1 MLNIEHYL
9 KNQIKDFYK
18 LVEVIPNSN
27 GTHTVKYIGLSYGM
41 DRTPLFSSL
50 SHTLNLTQILRD
62 MAISEIL
69 TVRKEKSQLQL
80 DESFLTEEQIEKL
93 DKLRGVQKSFFRNLE
108 ILNQCKIE
116 WSNQFKVGDRVN
128 FKGHYGIITY
138 KHQMKSKNTP
148 QEWTVR
154 SNGFEYRYVSGTL
167 LSLNKKEDFIIGDH
181 VQVICAACDFNFFYN
196 ETGTVIGYADNYYSI
211 KVKFDEA
218 REFDI
223 GFDQETFYF
232 NPTDLVNINDE

>member
-1 MLNIEHYL
+1 
-9 KNQIKDFYK
+9 
-18 LVEVIPNSN
+18 
-27 GTHTVKYIGLSYGM
+27 
-41 DRTPLFSSL
+41 
-50 SHTLNLTQILRD
+50 

-167 LSLNKKEDFIIGDH
+167 LSLNKKEDLSKIEVDKELNKLSTLKLLKMYKKSLKRGRGLGNKKIKRILYDREDISNREIKKII
-181 VQVICAACDFNFFYN
+181 
-196 ETGTVIGYADNYYSI
+196 NY
-211 KVKFDEA
+211 
-218 REFDI
+218 R
-223 GFDQETFYF
+223 
-232 NPTDLVNINDE
+232 

>member
-1 MLNIEHYL
+1 MLNTEHYL

-27 GTHTVKYIGLSYGM
+27 GTHTVKYISLSYGM
-41 DRTPLFSSL
+41 DRTPLFGSL

-167 LSLNKKEDFIIGDH
+167 LSLNKKEDLSKIEVDKELNKLSTLKLLKMYKKSLKRGRGLGNKKIKRILYDREDISNREIKKII
-181 VQVICAACDFNFFYN
+181 
-196 ETGTVIGYADNYYSI
+196 NY
-211 KVKFDEA
+211 
-218 REFDI
+218 R
-223 GFDQETFYF
+223 
-232 NPTDLVNINDE
+232 

>member
-1 MLNIEHYL
+1 MVNIEKYL
-9 KNQIKDFYK
+9 KDQIKDFYK

-27 GTHTVKYIGLSYGM
+27 GTHVIKYIGLSYGI
-41 DRTPLFSSL
+41 DRTPIFGSS

-69 TVRKEKSQLQL
+69 TIKKEKNQLQL
-80 DESFLTEEQIEKL
+80 DESLLTEEQIEKL
-93 DKLRGVQKSFFRNLE
+93 DKLRSVQKSFFFNFE

-148 QEWTVR
+148 QEWSVR
-154 SNGFEYRYVSGTL
+154 FNGIEYRYVSGVY
-167 LSLNKKEDFIIGDH
+167 LSLNKKEDLSKIEVDKELDKLSTIKLLKMYKKSLKRGRGLGNRKIKRILYDRED
-181 VQVICAACDFNFFYN
+181 VSNREIKKIV
-196 ETGTVIGYADNYYSI
+196 NY
-211 KVKFDEA
+211 
-218 REFDI
+218 R
-223 GFDQETFYF
+223 
-232 NPTDLVNINDE
+232 

>member
-41 DRTPLFSSL
+41 DRTPLFGSL

-167 LSLNKKEDFIIGDH
+167 LSLNKKEDLSKIEVDKELNKLSTIKLLKMYKKSLKRGRGLGNKKIKRILYDREDISNREIKKII
-181 VQVICAACDFNFFYN
+181 
-196 ETGTVIGYADNYYSI
+196 NY
-211 KVKFDEA
+211 
-218 REFDI
+218 R
-223 GFDQETFYF
+223 
-232 NPTDLVNINDE
+232 

>member
-41 DRTPLFSSL
+41 DRTPLFGSL

-80 DESFLTEEQIEKL
+80 DESFLTEEQIEKI

-116 WSNQFKVGDRVN
+116 WSNQFKVCDRVN

-138 KHQMKSKNTP
+138 KHQMKSKKTP

-167 LSLNKKEDFIIGDH
+167 LSLNKKEDLSKIEVDKELNKLSTIKLLKMYKKSLKRGRGLGNKKIKRILYDREDISNREIKKII
-181 VQVICAACDFNFFYN
+181 
-196 ETGTVIGYADNYYSI
+196 NY
-211 KVKFDEA
+211 
-218 REFDI
+218 R
-223 GFDQETFYF
+223 
-232 NPTDLVNINDE
+232 